1 MANKAVT
8 TAPSKSGIGIGTVC
22 FIVFVIMKLVKI
34 APIASWS
41 WLKVI
46 FFTSGYRLYS
56 CSPDFAYQSYRAG
69 NYVACYQIPKI
80 IFT

>member
-8 TAPSKSGIGIGTVC
+8 TASSKGGIGIGIGTVC
-22 FIVFVIMKLVKI
+22 FIVFVIMKLAKI

-46 FFTSGYRLYS
+46 FLPMAIGFI
-56 CSPDFAYQSYRAG
+56 P
-69 NYVACYQIPKI
+69 VALALI
-80 IFT
+80 ISLIGLVVMWIAIKFRR

>member
-8 TAPSKSGIGIGTVC
+8 TASSKSGVGIGTIC
-22 FIVFVIMKLVKI
+22 FIVFLIMKLAKI

-46 FFTSGYRLYS
+46 LL
-56 CSPDFAYQSYRAG
+56 P
-69 NYVACYQIPKI
+69 VAIGFIPVVLTLLISLIGLI
-80 IFT
+80 IMWVVFRIRR

>member
-8 TAPSKSGIGIGTVC
+8 AASSKSGIGIGTVC
-22 FIVFVIMKLVKI
+22 FIVFVVMKLAKI

-46 FFTSGYRLYS
+46 LLSVVVGFIPVVFTLLIGLIWL
-56 CSPDFAYQSYRAG
+56 A
-69 NYVACYQIPKI
+69 IMWL
-80 IFT
+80 IFRTKK

>member
-8 TAPSKSGIGIGTVC
+8 TSGIGIGTIC
-22 FIVFVIMKLVKI
+22 FIVFVIMKLAKI

-46 FFTSGYRLYS
+46 LL
-56 CSPDFAYQSYRAG
+56 P
-69 NYVACYQIPKI
+69 VAISFIPVVLTLLIGLIWLAIMWLVIK
-80 IFT
+80 FRR

>member
-8 TAPSKSGIGIGTVC
+8 TASSKSGIGIGTVC
-22 FIVFVIMKLVKI
+22 LIVFVIMKLAKI

-46 FFTSGYRLYS
+46 LL
-56 CSPDFAYQSYRAG
+56 P
-69 NYVACYQIPKI
+69 VAIGFIPVALTLI
-80 IFT
+80 ISLIGLVVMWIAIKFRR

>member
-8 TAPSKSGIGIGTVC
+8 TASSKSGIGIGTVC
-22 FIVFVIMKLVKI
+22 FIVFMIMKLAKI

-46 FFTSGYRLYS
+46 LLS
-56 CSPDFAYQSYRAG
+56 
-69 NYVACYQIPKI
+69 VAIGFIPMALTILFSI
-80 IFT
+80 ICLAVMWIAIKFRR

>member
-8 TAPSKSGIGIGTVC
+8 ATSSKGGIGIGTVC
-22 FIVFVIMKLVKI
+22 FIVFMVMKLAKI

-46 FFTSGYRLYS
+46 LLPVVIGFIPVVFTLFIGLIWL
-56 CSPDFAYQSYRAG
+56 A
-69 NYVACYQIPKI
+69 IMWLI
-80 IFT
+80 IRIKK